1 MDGAPCAAASAPRRC
16 EVARGRRVRAT
27 RPRKSSPLA
36 SSPVGVLTAH
46 FSDAA
51 AGASSFCTTTEDD
64 LRSGIVSA
72 GPWRGT
78 ALFTSLFH
86 CGQHHGH
93 TGSL

>member
-1 MDGAPCAAASAPRRC
+1 MVRRALRRPRRD
-16 EVARGRRVRAT
+16 VARSPEGDGCGRHV
-27 RPRKSSPLA
+27 PRKSSPLA